1 MMIRGV
7 KSRLGKIEKSYIRQD
22 NGNDLTSSSGCGC
35 RRRSRGRS
43 GSGKSERQNLYRGNQ
58 VAAGSQVRLILPVFS
73 TWILII
79 DLAIDQQSFTVDVTA
94 NKT

>member
-1 MMIRGV
+1 MIGGV

-22 NGNDLTSSSGCGC
+22 NGNDLTSSSG
-35 RRRSRGRS
+35 
-43 GSGKSERQNLYRGNQ
+43 SGKSERQNLYRGNQ
-58 VAAGSQVRLILPVFS
+58 VAADSQVRLILPVFS

-79 DLAIDQQSFTVDVTA
+79 DLTIHQQSFTVDVTA